1 MTDTSTPAKHA
12 RPHLTTHSRAQG
24 HSSVAGAAYRLGL
37 KLVDHRT
44 GKTHDF
50 RKRKAGDEIVYATT
64 VAPLGAPAWA
74 TDPQALWNRV
84 EASEHRKDAQV
95 ARDYRVPIPLGLD
108 DKQAGA
114 LAEELARFI
123 SNALG
128 VPVSVGVHRDADRD
142 VLGEVKPNEKQ
153 GYHAH
158 LYFPTRV
165 LLSDSDDL
173 RSPEQCHVEQDERQG
188 EGEDAQPGES
198 GPSTGFGAKLAILS
212 NKRTSA
218 AWVESFNKMWA
229 VSCNRH
235 LAEAGRTPVI
245 DHRSYVRQGL
255 SDIPQP
261 KVGQAATAMERK
273 GMQTLRGTLLRRA
286 LAVGHAEKRAV
297 EINEE
302 AIRASVGVDITARIL
317 ARRKRFPQHTPSPTT
332 QAFRRPPLVTPG
344 VYPRRPIRTSA
355 PPTSLEAHIRAVARP
370 PKNDA
375 EAQAL
380 ERSVKYALYLE
391 EVIKSVLAR
400 MDECLALRKQVERVQ
415 STENDLLFRLDISRA
430 DRVRALRK
438 LRSIEARQAFRIR
451 LIRSGLPLQDPRHVH
466 AEDVSRLTDNVR
478 VDEVSLLSLRRQAKR
493 TLRQLQRSEYVLQQ
507 ERAKLKEA
515 AQSLLNSSRPSFEQA
530 LNFLPTHSAA
540 LVRDVMEMDA
550 PEPTPSSG
558 ESTND
563 GQGSGSDGQAG
574 RATAGRA
581 MRERKSTWVSRA
593 AGVPPPT
600 PAEHLRSFPRL

>member
-1 MTDTSTPAKHA
+1 M
-12 RPHLTTHSRAQG
+12 
-24 HSSVAGAAYRLGL
+24 
-37 KLVDHRT
+37 KLIDDRT

-50 RKRKAGDEIVYATT
+50 RKRKLGEEIVHAVTIVPT
-64 VAPLGAPAWA
+64 GAPAWA
-74 TDPQALWNRV
+74 TDPQELWNRV
-84 EASEHRKDAQV
+84 EACENRKDAQV

-123 SNALG
+123 SNALN
-128 VPVSVGVHRDADRD
+128 VPVSLGLHRDADRD
-142 VLGEVKPNEKQ
+142 VLGEVKPTEKQ

-173 RSPEQCHVEQDERQG
+173 RSPEHGHVEQDERQG

-218 AWVESFNKMWA
+218 AWVESFNQTWA
-229 VSCNRH
+229 EACNRH

-245 DHRSYVRQGL
+245 DHRSYVRQGV
-255 SDIPQP
+255 SEAPQP

-273 GMQTLRGTLLRRA
+273 GMQTLRGNLLRSA
-286 LAVGHAEKRAV
+286 LAVGVAEQRAT
-297 EINEE
+297 EITDE

-317 ARRKRFPQHTPSPTT
+317 ARRKRFPQQTHPAAIPSP
-332 QAFRRPPLVTPG
+332 RRPLLATPG

-370 PKNDA
+370 PKNEA
-375 EAQAL
+375 ESQAL

-391 EVIKSVLAR
+391 EVIKSAIAR
-400 MDECLALRKQVERVQ
+400 MDECLALRKQVERAQ
-415 STENDLLFRLDISRA
+415 STENDLLFRLDVSRA

-478 VDEVSLLSLRRQAKR
+478 VDEAGLLSLRRQAKGA
-493 TLRQLQRSEYVLQQ
+493 LRRLQRSEYVLQQ

-515 AQSLLNSSRPSFEQA
+515 AQALLNSSRPSFEQA

-574 RATAGRA
+574 GATAGRA
-581 MRERKSTWVSRA
+581 MRERSTWVSRA

-600 PAEHLRSFPRL
+600 PAEHLRRFPRL

>member
-1 MTDTSTPAKHA
+1 MTDTPTPIKHA
-12 RPHLTTHSRAQG
+12 RPHLTTHSRASG

-50 RKRKAGDEIVYATT
+50 RKRKAGDEIVYAIT
-64 VAPLGAPAWA
+64 VAPTGAPAWA
-74 TDPQALWNRV
+74 TDPQELWNRV
-84 EASEHRKDAQV
+84 ESSEHRKDAQV

-108 DKQAGA
+108 AQQACK
-114 LAEELARFI
+114 LADELARFI
-123 SNALG
+123 SNALN
-128 VPVSVGVHRDADRD
+128 VPVSLGLHRDAEVDA
-142 VLGEVKPNEKQ
+142 LGVAKSPDKV
-153 GYHAH
+153 GYHVH
-158 LYFPTRV
+158 LYFPTRI
-165 LLSDSDDL
+165 LLSSAEVM
-173 RSPEQCHVEQDERQG
+173 RSPEGPYGEQAERQAQ
-188 EGEDAQPGES
+188 GEDTQAREGS
-198 GPSTGFGAKLAILS
+198 PSTGFGAKLGMLS
-212 NKRTSA
+212 NRRSSA
-218 AWVESFNKMWA
+218 KWVESFNQTWA
-229 VSCNRH
+229 EACNRH
-235 LAEAGRTPVI
+235 LAEAARAPAI
-245 DHRSYVRQGL
+245 DHRSYIRQGL

-261 KVGQAATAMERK
+261 KVGQAATALERK
-273 GMQTLRGTLLRRA
+273 GMSTLRGSLLRSA
-286 LAVGHAEKRAV
+286 LAVGVAEQRAV

-302 AIRASVGVDITARIL
+302 AIRASVGADITARIL
-317 ARRKRFPQHTPSPTT
+317 ARRKRFPQQTPSPTQQT
-332 QAFRRPPLVTPG
+332 FRRPLLVTPG
-344 VYPRRPIRTSA
+344 VYPHRPIRTSA

-375 EAQAL
+375 ESQAL

-391 EVIKSVLAR
+391 EVIKSALAR

-415 STENDLLFRLDISRA
+415 STENDLLFRLDVSRA

-478 VDEVSLLSLRRQAKR
+478 VDEVSLLSLRRQAKAA
-493 TLRQLQRSEYVLQQ
+493 LRRLTRSEHMLQQ
-507 ERAKLKEA
+507 ERDKLKEA
-515 AQSLLNSSRPSFEQA
+515 AEALLHSSRPAFEQA
-530 LNFLPTHSAA
+530 LAFLPEAASA
-540 LVRDVMEMDA
+540 LVRDVMNADA
-550 PEPTPSSG
+550 AHSIPSSG
-558 ESTND
+558 EATND

-574 RATAGRA
+574 GVTTGRT

>member
-1 MTDTSTPAKHA
+1 MTETHTPAKHA
-12 RPHLTTHSRAQG
+12 RPHLTTHSRASG

-37 KLVDHRT
+37 KLIDDRT
-44 GKTHDF
+44 GKIHDF
-50 RKRKAGDEIVYATT
+50 RKRKAGDEIVHAITI
-64 VAPLGAPAWA
+64 APPGAPAWA
-74 TDPQALWNRV
+74 RDAQELWNRV
-84 EASEHRKDAQV
+84 ESSEHRKDAQV
-95 ARDYRVPIPLGLD
+95 ARDYRVPIPFGLND
-108 DKQAGA
+108 QQAGT

-142 VLGEVKPNEKQ
+142 VLGEVKPTEKQ

-173 RSPEQCHVEQDERQG
+173 RSPEHGHVEQDERQG

-218 AWVESFNKMWA
+218 AWVESFNKVWA
-229 VSCNRH
+229 EACNRH

-245 DHRSYVRQGL
+245 DHRSYVRQGV

-273 GMQTLRGTLLRRA
+273 GMQTLRGNLLRSA
-286 LAVGHAEKRAV
+286 LAVDLAEKRAT
-297 EINEE
+297 ELTDA

-317 ARRKRFPQHTPSPTT
+317 ARRKRFPQHTHPAAIASS
-332 QAFRRPPLVTPG
+332 RRPLLVTPG
-344 VYPRRPIRTSA
+344 VYPHRPIRTSA
-355 PPTSLEAHIRAVARP
+355 PPTSLEAHIRAAARP

-375 EAQAL
+375 ESQAL

-391 EVIKSVLAR
+391 EVIKSALAR

-415 STENDLLFRLDISRA
+415 STENDLLFRLNVSRA
-430 DRVRALRK
+430 DRVRAQRK
-438 LRSIEARQAFRIR
+438 LRSIEARQAFRIL
-451 LIRSGLPLQDPRHVH
+451 LIRSGLPLQDPRHAQAADIV
-466 AEDVSRLTDNVR
+466 RLTDNVR
-478 VDEVSLLSLRRQAKR
+478 VDEVSLLSLRRQAKAA
-493 TLRQLQRSEYVLQQ
+493 LRRLARSEYVLQQ
-507 ERAKLKEA
+507 ERAKLKKA
-515 AQSLLNSSRPSFEQA
+515 AQALLNSSRPAFEQA
-530 LNFLPTHSAA
+530 LNFLPIDSAA
-540 LVRDVMEMDA
+540 LVRDVMEINA
-550 PEPTPSSG
+550 SESIPSSG
-558 ESTND
+558 EATND

-574 RATAGRA
+574 GATAGRA

>member
-1 MTDTSTPAKHA
+1 MTDTPPPTKHARHA

-37 KLVDHRT
+37 KLTDDRT

-50 RKRKAGDEIVYATT
+50 RKRKAGDEIVYAIT
-64 VAPLGAPAWA
+64 VAPSGAPAWA

-84 EASEHRKDAQV
+84 ESSEHRKDAQV

-123 SNALG
+123 SNALN
-128 VPVSVGVHRDADRD
+128 VPVSLGLHRDAVRD
-142 VLGEVKPNEKQ
+142 VLGEVKPIEKQ
-153 GYHAH
+153 GFHVH

-165 LLSDSDDL
+165 LLSDSEDF
-173 RSPEQCHVEQDERQG
+173 RGPEG
-188 EGEDAQPGES
+188 S
-198 GPSTGFGAKLAILS
+198 PSTGFGAKLGMLS
-212 NKRTSA
+212 NKRSSA
-218 AWVESFNKMWA
+218 KWFESFNQTWA
-229 VSCNRH
+229 EACNRH
-235 LAEAGRTPVI
+235 LAEAGRTPAI

-317 ARRKRFPQHTPSPTT
+317 ARRKRFPQHTPSPAT

-344 VYPRRPIRTSA
+344 VYLHRPIRTSA
-355 PPTSLEAHIRAVARP
+355 PPTSLGASLRAAARP

-391 EVIKSVLAR
+391 EVIKSALAR

-415 STENDLLFRLDISRA
+415 STENDLLFRLDVSRA

-478 VDEVSLLSLRRQAKR
+478 VDEAGLLSLRRQAKGA
-493 TLRQLQRSEYVLQQ
+493 LRQLQRAEYVLSL

-515 AQSLLNSSRPSFEQA
+515 AEALLHSSRPAFEQA
-530 LNFLPTHSAA
+530 LAFLPEAASA
-540 LVRDVMEMDA
+540 LVRDVMEINA
-550 PEPTPSSG
+550 S
-558 ESTND
+558 ESTPLGDAENG
-563 GQGSGSDGQAG
+563 GQGSDGQAG
-574 RATAGRA
+574 GATAGRA
-581 MRERKSTWVSRA
+581 MRERSTWVSRA

-600 PAEHLRSFPRL
+600 PAEHLRRFPRL